1 MAQITYSS
9 WLQGIIF
16 LSSLHFLL
24 CGHFCYR
31 QRQYQYG
38 TESCP
43 GCSNTKS
50 YRGINCCDKWEG
62 YTCDIPICNPPCNG
76 GETCYG
82 PDTCRCSN
90 KIVGGVCSGYACF
103 PPCQHGGECY
113 GPNKCSCRPGYAGD
127 FCDVNPSDIIFVVDE
142 SGSVGDDNFRVTMEY
157 LANAVNRLPIRYDL
171 LRIGLALFSGS
182 IRKSFKLDDHF
193 SKEHVTD
200 AILKTYFGSGGTDI
214 DGALGYT
221 CKYMFQL
228 TTGDRHYAQNIL
240 VLITDGRSS
249 SAYKPGLLICK
260 SKNVTIIG
268 IGIGSNIDVNQ
279 LKSLVSKP
287 EYYFDT
293 TYDNLD
299 TTLPKL
305 IKTITDFCPPG
316 CKNGGTC
323 ISRGKCQCPGGY
335 AGLLCETKVTCS
347 PECTNN
353 GTCYQTNTCR
363 CPAGYEGV
371 ICDIPI
377 CNPECKNN
385 GTCYAADKCLC
396 ENGYEG
402 GLCEVNLSEMAPV
415 YTETHVNV
423 IAGLSKN
430 LFIAI
435 VASLCLVL
443 FIVVAVFMFLWRTG
457 RLQPAKQRV
466 TAGIRTIRNTI
477 RVRETAS
484 GNVNIL
490 YGRNRAQM
498 SNNDD
503 DIYFYGAM
511 ETQGQDTW
519 TISRQDLSLETELAR
534 GRFAIIY
541 LAQYFNH
548 LEVRKV
554 VAKTLKDDQNED
566 NVIKMKGKINF
577 YGTKIGHHK
586 NILDFIGSVNDDIRG
601 PIMILEYCSK
611 AVLKEFLES
620 VRSNVTVEL
629 EERLFRITLGIC
641 EGMDYLAS
649 KQVVHRRLAARNVL
663 LNDQYAPKITGFGPD
678 PEANQT
684 GDTKKSERIPIKW
697 MAPECMKT
705 TKYANELSDVFS
717 YGIVMWEIF
726 SLGETPYPGV
736 QNTDVS
742 SVVKRGTKMKKPEL
756 CDDAFYKIMLKCWHY
771 DPHKRSGFEQIKQEL
786 SKLFTEESG
795 DDDYYMYYKTNEV

>member
-1 MAQITYSS
+1 MIWFNLDNQLNDKGNDLHESDVFELEAFTDALHVGVVKKSMAQITYSS

-24 CGHFCYR
+24 FGHFCKR
-31 QRQYQYG
+31 QRLYQYG
-38 TESCP
+38 TCLSGGY
-43 GCSNTKS
+43 GCSDSKT
-50 YRGINCCDKWEG
+50 YIEVYCCDGWEG
-62 YTCDIPICNPPCNG
+62 YTCDVPKCDHGCKN
-76 GETCYG
+76 GETCLG
-82 PDTCRCSN
+82 PDKCGCSN
-90 KIVGGVCSGYACF
+90 KTVVGVCPDHECF
-103 PPCQHGGECY
+103 PPCEHGGECF
-113 GPNKCSCRPGYAGD
+113 GPNKCACRPGYAGD

-142 SGSVGDDNFRVTMEY
+142 SGSVGNDDFRVTMEY
-157 LANAVNRLPIRYDL
+157 LANAVSRLPVRYDL
-171 LRIGLALFSGS
+171 LRIGLALFGGS
-182 IRKSFKLDDHF
+182 ARKSFNLDDGF
-193 SKEHVTD
+193 TKQIITD
-200 AILKTYFGSGGTDI
+200 AILKTNYGGGFTDI

-221 CKYMFQL
+221 CEDMFQL
-228 TTGDRHYAQNIL
+228 KNGNRPPAQAQKIL

-249 SAYKPGLLICK
+249 KSDKTGLSKCTR
-260 SKNVTIIG
+260 KNVTIIG
-268 IGIGSNIDVNQ
+268 IGIGSNIDESQ

-305 IKTITDFCPPG
+305 LKTITDFCPPG

-323 ISRGKCQCPGGY
+323 IARGLCQCLGGY

-347 PECTNN
+347 PGCMNN
-353 GTCYQTNTCR
+353 GICYQTNKCR
-363 CPAGYEGV
+363 CLQGYEGD
-371 ICDIPI
+371 ICTIPI

-385 GTCYAADKCLC
+385 GTCSEPDKCVC
-396 ENGYEG
+396 EEGYDG
-402 GLCEVNLSEMAPV
+402 GLCEVNLSEMNPV

-484 GNVNIL
+484 RN
-490 YGRNRAQM
+490 NRAQM

-519 TISRQDLSLETELAR
+519 TISRHDLSLETELAR

-548 LEVRKV
+548 QEVRKV

-611 AVLKEFLES
+611 GVLKEFLES

-641 EGMDYLAS
+641 EGMDFLAS

-663 LNDQYAPKITGFGPD
+663 LNYQYAPKITGFGPD

-684 GDTKKSERIPIKW
+684 GDTNKSERIPIKW

-705 TKYANELSDVFS
+705 TKYANELSDVWS

-756 CDDAFYKIMLKCWHY
+756 CDDAY
-771 DPHKRSGFEQIKQEL
+771 
-786 SKLFTEESG
+786 
-795 DDDYYMYYKTNEV
+795 V

>member
-1 MAQITYSS
+1 MAQITHSS

-24 CGHFCYR
+24 CGHFCTR
-31 QRQYQYG
+31 QKQYQYG
-38 TESCP
+38 TKSCP
-43 GCSNTKS
+43 GCSNTKT
-50 YRGINCCDKWEG
+50 YTGISCCDKWKG
-62 YTCDIPICNPPCNG
+62 YTCDIPICDPPCNG
-76 GETCYG
+76 GKTCYA
-82 PDTCRCSN
+82 PNTCRCSN
-90 KIVGGVCSGYACF
+90 KTVGGICSRHACF

-113 GPNKCSCRPGYAGD
+113 GLNKCSCRPGYAGD

-142 SGSVGDDNFRVTMEY
+142 SGSVGSGNFRVTMEY

-171 LRIGLALFSGS
+171 LRVGMALFEGS
-182 IRKSFKLDDHF
+182 VQTRFKLDQSY
-193 SKEHVTD
+193 SKLVLTNTILETVFGVGGSTNID
-200 AILKTYFGSGGTDI
+200 RAI
-214 DGALGYT
+214 GYA
-221 CKYMFQL
+221 CHDMFEL
-228 TTGDRHYAQNIL
+228 ENGDRPYAQNIL
-240 VLITDGRSS
+240 VLITDGQSS
-249 SAYKPGLLICK
+249 SANNPGLQKCK
-260 SKNVTIIG
+260 SKKVTIIG
-268 IGIGSNIDVNQ
+268 IGIGSNVDEQQ
-279 LKSLVSKP
+279 LRSLVSKP

-335 AGLLCETKVTCS
+335 AGLLCETEVTCS
-347 PECTNN
+347 PECLNN
-353 GTCYQTNTCR
+353 GTCYNTNKCR
-363 CPAGYEGV
+363 CLVGYKGN

-396 ENGYEG
+396 ENGYDG
-402 GLCEVNLSEMAPV
+402 GLCEVNLAEMAPV
-415 YTETHVNV
+415 YTQTHVNV

-430 LFIAI
+430 LFVAI
-435 VASLCLVL
+435 VASLC
-443 FIVVAVFMFLWRTG
+443 FILLIVFALFMFLG
-457 RLQPAKQRV
+457 EPEDCNQLNERV
-466 TAGIRTIRNTI
+466 TAGMRTIKKYHQSTGHI
-477 RVRETAS
+477 H
-484 GNVNIL
+484 GNVNTMGKL
-490 YGRNRAQM
+490 NGQNRAHM

-511 ETQGQDTW
+511 ETQGQDEW
-519 TISRQDLSLETELAR
+519 IISRQDLSLETELAR

-548 LEVRKV
+548 YEVKKV
-554 VAKTLKDDQNED
+554 VAKTLK
-566 NVIKMKGKINF
+566 G
-577 YGTKIGHHK
+577 
-586 NILDFIGSVNDDIRG
+586 G
-601 PIMILEYCSK
+601 PIMVLEYCSQG
-611 AVLKEFLES
+611 VLKDFLES

-641 EGMDYLAS
+641 EGMDYLS
-649 KQVVHRRLAARNVL
+649 SQQVVHRRLAARNVL
-663 LNDQYAPKITGFGPD
+663 LNDQYVPKITGFGPD
-678 PEANQT
+678 PEADET

-705 TKYANELSDVFS
+705 TKYANELSDVWS

-726 SLGETPYPGV
+726 SLGETPYPGI
-736 QNTDVS
+736 QNTDVP

-756 CDDAFYKIMLKCWHY
+756 CDDAFYKIMLRCWHY
-771 DPHKRSGFEQIKQEL
+771 DPRKRSGFEQIKQEL
-786 SKLFTEESG
+786 TKLFTEETG

>member
-1 MAQITYSS
+1 MAKITHCSR
-9 WLQGIIF
+9 LFQGILF

-24 CGHFCYR
+24 CGNFCSR
-31 QRQYQYG
+31 QKIYQYG
-38 TESCP
+38 TKSCP
-43 GCSNTKS
+43 GCSNTKL
-50 YRGINCCDKWEG
+50 YREIHCCDKWKG
-62 YTCDIPICNPPCNG
+62 YTCDVPICDPPCYDG
-76 GETCYG
+76 KTCYG
-82 PDTCRCSN
+82 PDSCRCSN
-90 KIVGGVCSGYACF
+90 KTVGGVCSSHACF

-113 GPNKCSCRPGYAGD
+113 GLNKCSCRPGYAGD

-142 SGSVGDDNFRVTMEY
+142 SGSVTNTNFRLTMEY

-171 LRIGLALFSGS
+171 LRIGLALFSS
-182 IRKSFKLDDHF
+182 STRKSFELDDHF
-193 SKEHVTD
+193 TKEHVTD
-200 AILKTYFGSGGTDI
+200 AILKTYFGNGETDI

-221 CKYMFQL
+221 CGDMFQL
-228 TTGDRHYAQNIL
+228 TKGDRPSAQNIL
-240 VLITDGRSS
+240 VLLTDGKSS
-249 SAYKPGLLICK
+249 GANNPGLQKCK
-260 SKNVTIIG
+260 SKNITIIG
-268 IGIGSNIDVNQ
+268 IGIGSSVDEQQ

-287 EYYFDT
+287 EYYFET

-335 AGLLCETKVTCS
+335 AGLLCETEVTCI
-347 PECTNN
+347 PECKNN
-353 GTCYQTNTCR
+353 GTCYNTNQCR
-363 CPAGYEGV
+363 CLVGYKGD

-396 ENGYEG
+396 ENGYDG
-402 GLCEVNLSEMAPV
+402 GLCEVNLAEMAPV
-415 YTETHVNV
+415 YTQTHVNV

-430 LFIAI
+430 LFVAI
-435 VASLCLVL
+435 VASLCFILL
-443 FIVVAVFMFLWRTG
+443 IVVALFMFLWRTG
-457 RLQPAKQRV
+457 RLQPVKQRV
-466 TAGIRTIRNTI
+466 TAGMRTIRNTI
-477 RVRETAS
+477 RVRDTSSE
-484 GNVNIL
+484 N
-490 YGRNRAQM
+490 NRAHM

-511 ETQGQDTW
+511 ETQGQDEW
-519 TISRQDLSLETELAR
+519 IISRQDLSLETELAR

-548 LEVRKV
+548 YEVKKV

-577 YGTKIGHHK
+577 YGSKIGHHK
-586 NILDFIGSVNDDIRG
+586 NILDFLGSVNDDIRG
-601 PIMILEYCSK
+601 PIMVLEYCSQG
-611 AVLKEFLES
+611 VLKDFLES

-641 EGMDYLAS
+641 EGMDYLS
-649 KQVVHRRLAARNVL
+649 SQQVVHRRLAARNVL
-663 LNDQYAPKITGFGPD
+663 LNDQYVPKITGFGPD
-678 PEANQT
+678 PEADET

-705 TKYANELSDVFS
+705 TKYANELSDVWS

-726 SLGETPYPGV
+726 SLGETPYPGI
-736 QNTDVS
+736 QNTDVP

-771 DPHKRSGFEQIKQEL
+771 DPRKRSGFEQIKQEL
-786 SKLFTEESG
+786 TKLFTEESG